1 MCSARLYNQIN
12 RQAGCPLELPPSQSS
27 PAFLLPLAAVRG
39 AMDRGSFVLILPLG
53 LLVLEPVLVLLAVGH
68 GGAFEGLGLLLQ
80 VFIVEDCSAVQVGV
94 VPIGTAQVGFPC
106 RSASI
111 RSAPCRK
118 DLRRLASDSWPV
130 DISALYRMQRLSGY
144 PT

>member
-1 MCSARLYNQIN
+1 M
-12 RQAGCPLELPPSQSS
+12 
-27 PAFLLPLAAVRG
+27 AAVRG

-106 RSASI
+106 RSA
-111 RSAPCRK
+111 PCRK